1 MCNPPG
7 HRTTTFVVDLREKSC
22 ETASWGWL
30 TSFFPSSQSPYI
42 AVIRPSHLPLVSA
55 AMEAK
60 LGCHGSEERSP
71 PCLTRDPEGLHLQLS
86 SATWPS
92 HPPPQAS
99 AGPALPLLPQGLL
112 SLARGCEVATEGLP
126 LIRLL
131 GLWLR
136 IVVLNVLYSLSHS
149 SLRIMNPVQIHR
161 LFAEI
166 WKAEACAEGRDP
178 GPSRPQGR

>member
-92 HPPPQAS
+92 HPPPR
-99 AGPALPLLPQGLL
+99 PVQGLPCLCYHRGSCPLPGGARWQLRACL
-112 SLARGCEVATEGLP
+112 SSGCLGCG
-126 LIRLL
+126 L
-131 GLWLR
+131 GLWFLTSF
-136 IVVLNVLYSLSHS
+136 IVSA
-149 SLRIMNPVQIHR
+149 IPV
-161 LFAEI
+161 
-166 WKAEACAEGRDP
+166 
-178 GPSRPQGR
+178 